1 MTSNHKR
8 LEELQQQ
15 AKELAEQIE
24 QLKAEG
30 AREAKQPRDNLLGR
44 WARHEEYGHV
54 LIACQHADERGGL
67 FVAYPDDGFQ
77 DGADGRYANQRELTF
92 PEQTTR
98 PEDVPVGEAW
108 LVDAHNGFDTQP
120 HTPALKITPDLW
132 VTPTRETADESEWHN
147 YEVTLIAPLIPARP
161 QDNPEKVFRREEYA
175 ALPVGTIV
183 ASEHG
188 AAWQKMDEEEWV
200 STILPEAKRQRPDG
214 NMEHR
219 VLRRGWNK

>member
-1 MTSNHKR
+1 MTSQQQR

-15 AKELAEQIE
+15 AKELAERIE
-24 QLKAEG
+24 QLQDQINHA
-30 AREAKQPRDNLLGR
+30 QPTTGLLGR
-44 WARHEEYGHV
+44 WATNRDGKRV
-54 LIACQHADERGGL
+54 LITADKPSGGRIET
-67 FVAYPDDGFQ
+67 AYVE
-77 DGADGRYANQRELTF
+77 ADGSTYEQAEQLDYLTF

-98 PEDVPVGEAW
+98 PRDVPVGEAW

-147 YEVTLIAPLIPARP
+147 YEITLITPLIPARP
-161 QDNPEKVFRREEYA
+161 QDVPEKVFMREEYA
-175 ALPVGTIV
+175 ELPVGTIV

-200 STILPEAKRQRPDG
+200 STILPEAKRQCPDG

-219 VLRRGWNK
+219 VLRRGWSK